1 LKLEASDMDIEL
13 QLAVENLLA
22 RYVHALDE
30 GRLEEWPELFVED
43 GRYRITTAENHER
56 GLPLSIVYADS
67 RAMLR
72 DRVTALRHANI
83 YEAQRYRH
91 TVSSTLVERRG
102 AGAARAVSHF
112 QVVRIMHTGESML
125 FATGRYLDVVRL
137 NGSGGKA
144 QFEERIV
151 VCDSRRFDTL
161 LAIPL

>member
-1 LKLEASDMDIEL
+1 MDVEL

-22 RYVHALDE
+22 RYVHALDD
-30 GRLEEWPELFVED
+30 GRLEEWPEFFVES
-43 GRYRITTAENHER
+43 GRYRITTAENFER
-56 GLPLSIVYADS
+56 GLPLSVIYADS

-91 TVSSTLVERRG
+91 TVSSTLVERHG
-102 AGAARAVSHF
+102 KDTARAVSHF
-112 QVVRIMHTGESML
+112 QAVRIMHTGESLL
-125 FATGRYLDVVRL
+125 FATGRYLDVIRL
-137 NGSGGKA
+137 NGGGTP
-144 QFEERIV
+144 QFEEKVV

>member
-1 LKLEASDMDIEL
+1 MDIEL
-13 QLAVENLLA
+13 QLTVENLLA

-30 GRLEEWPELFVED
+30 GRLEDWPEFFVET
-43 GRYRITTAENHER
+43 GRYRITTAENFER
-56 GLPLSIVYADS
+56 GLPLSVLYADS

-91 TVSSTLVERRG
+91 TVSSTLVERHG
-102 AGAARAVSHF
+102 AVTARAVSHF
-112 QVVRIMHTGESML
+112 QAVRIMHTGESML
-125 FATGRYLDVVRL
+125 FATGRYLDVIRL
-137 NGSGGKA
+137 NGSGGKP
-144 QFEERIV
+144 QFEDKVV